1 MAASGTSPYAR
12 ALALVLALLA
22 FACVTA
28 APAAAQHGGGD
39 WEDEQA
45 WEDEGWD
52 PGAGQPEET
61 LPAEEVVPV
70 DQQQPIV
77 APPGIELPAEPW
89 EPEVAETP
97 QIPTLPVPKGKTIK
111 GTRALVRADGKAA
124 IPRGAPKRV
133 RVAIAAANKIIGK
146 PYVWGGGH
154 ARLFDRGYDCSGAVG
169 FSLIHASL
177 QRAPMVSGQ
186 YAAAWGSGGAGKW
199 ITVYANKGHVYME
212 IAGLRLD
219 TSPVGD
225 PSGRRGTRWRPAIG
239 QRRGFKVRH
248 PVGL

>member
-1 MAASGTSPYAR
+1 MAATGTPSYVR
-12 ALALVLALLA
+12 ALTLLLALLA
-22 FACVTA
+22 LACATA

-39 WEDEQA
+39 WEEQS

-52 PGAGQPEET
+52 PSAGQPEEAA
-61 LPAEEVVPV
+61 PADP
-70 DQQQPIV
+70 QAPIEP
-77 APPGIELPAEPW
+77 PPGIELPATPW
-89 EPEVAETP
+89 EPAVAETP
-97 QIPTLPVPKGKTIK
+97 QIPTLPVPKGKIIK
-111 GTRALVRADGKAA
+111 GKRALVRADGKAA

-154 ARLFDRGYDCSGAVG
+154 ARLIDRGYDCSGAVG
-169 FSLIHASL
+169 FSLIHAAL

-186 YAAAWGSGGAGKW
+186 YASGWGSRGAGRW

-239 QRRGFKVRH
+239 QRRGFAARH
-248 PVGL
+248 PTGL